1 MLVEKRDKRVGDIP
15 MCSMADIAFLLFI
28 FFLLTTK
35 INTDKGIEIVL
46 PAWGDEKNVPKKNIV
61 NVLINAAG
69 EVMVAGIPTPI
80 PLIEMDIRQRL
91 EAPGMLELLI
101 VSLKPDKDTEY
112 DVFIAVLDQIKLAGA
127 KRISIAEI
135 GN

>member
-15 MCSMADIAFLLFI
+15 MCSMADIAFLLLI
-28 FFLLTTK
+28 FFLVTTT

-69 EVMVAGIPTPI
+69 EVMVAGEPTAI
-80 PLIEMDIRQRL
+80 PLIEKDIRERL